1 MKPALT
7 NFCAA
12 AALACL
18 AAPALAETGHHFTGF
33 SLGASLGAVN
43 SKIDFSPAAGTDM
56 ASSDNAF
63 DLVGSYGFSLGSDW
77 IGTVDLNYG
86 LKNIK
91 FGSFVSSTG
100 VTSEASAKQHYAV
113 SFAPGYRIGSNGLL
127 YGKVALHSLT
137 VNYTATS
144 GIDFSRTHQG
154 VGVGAGYAMALNNR
168 LTLRAELESVSYNS
182 QQNNNS
188 ATATLKPE
196 QLGLSATLLY
206 KF

>member
-1 MKPALT
+1 MKSELT
-7 NFCAA
+7 TFCAA

-18 AAPALAETGHHFTGF
+18 AAPAMAQTAPNFTGF
-33 SLGASLGAVN
+33 SLGADLGAVN
-43 SKIDFSPAAGTDM
+43 SKIDFSPSAGTDM
-56 ASSDNAF
+56 ASTDSAL
-63 DLVGSYGFSLGSDW
+63 DLVGSYGFSMGSNW
-77 IGTVDLNYG
+77 LGTVDLNYS

-91 FGSFVSSTG
+91 FGSVVSSSG
-100 VTSEASAKQHYAV
+100 VTSEASVKQHYAV
-113 SFAPGYRIGSNGLL
+113 SFAPGYRLGGDGLV
-127 YGKVALHSLT
+127 YGKVALHSLV

-154 VGVGAGYAMALNNR
+154 VGVGAGYATALNNR

-188 ATATLKPE
+188 ATATLAPQ